1 MMRLFCLLSVCY
13 LWFCGFGGKQ
23 EGKVS
28 DSALYVLKDKAYG
41 HISKGEYQETERVC
55 QEILQNTVC
64 PVKRLFFYNNL
75 GKLLSK
81 NRNSRSEAVSAS
93 SREFLFLPIL
103 KQ

>member
-1 MMRLFCLLSVCY
+1 MGRFMMRLFCLLSVCY

-55 QEILQNTVC
+55 QEILQNTVWGGQEW
-64 PVKRLFFYNNL
+64 FYTYALIYQGQARIML
-75 GKLLSK
+75 GKT
-81 NRNSRSEAVSAS
+81 
-93 SREFLFLPIL
+93 IG
-103 KQ
+103 

>member
-41 HISKGEYQETERVC
+41 HISKANIRRRKEFVRRFYKIPFGED
-55 QEILQNTVC
+55 
-64 PVKRLFFYNNL
+64 
-75 GKLLSK
+75 K
-81 NRNSRSEAVSAS
+81 NG
-93 SREFLFLPIL
+93 FTPMP
-103 KQ
+103 

>member
-41 HISKGEYQETERVC
+41 HISRGNIRRRKEFVRRFYKIPFGED
-55 QEILQNTVC
+55 
-64 PVKRLFFYNNL
+64 
-75 GKLLSK
+75 K
-81 NRNSRSEAVSAS
+81 NGFTRM
-93 SREFLFLPIL
+93 P
-103 KQ
+103 

>member
-55 QEILQNTVC
+55 Q
-64 PVKRLFFYNNL
+64 
-75 GKLLSK
+75 
-81 NRNSRSEAVSAS
+81 
-93 SREFLFLPIL
+93 
-103 KQ
+103 